1 MVIQISKSPK
11 RTKTGKKQ
19 KLMGRPNLSGKA
31 SPGERSP
38 LVCIRLPATEVAA
51 VDSLAKREG
60 VKRSE
65 MVRRLIEAGRKAFE

>member
-1 MVIQISKSPK
+1 MVIQISKSSK

-19 KLMGRPNLSGKA
+19 KLMGRPSLSGKA

-38 LVCIRLPATEVAA
+38 MVCIRLPAPEVAA